1 MKGFIVTVMT
11 LLVLTQEIALPQQMT
26 ISEIAQA
33 TGVSTKEIEKL
44 NPKISK
50 EKIHFDTI
58 RFPNKH
64 VHRVQPDE
72 QLSHILKRYH
82 LTEKEFQNYNP
93 HFHSLQT
100 NQWLALSPKGLA
112 ILFEPQLT
120 KNPQI
125 EQRPLHTLQ
134 QSQKYDRKQRAR
146 RVVQKKIT
154 HKHAKKDKLIQ
165 PVLPFVPNKVISL
178 PKHNVPINL
187 YTQGQCTFYAFQR
200 RLELNSPIS
209 NLWGD
214 AKYWGDQARYQGFVV
229 NNTPQLGAILV
240 TKEGVY
246 GHVAIVEKILPT
258 HIIVSEMNW
267 IAPYV
272 VNQRIIYDFNQYD
285 YIH

>member
-11 LLVLTQEIALPQQMT
+11 LLVPTQEVALPQQMT

-112 ILFEPQLT
+112 ILF
-120 KNPQI
+120 
-125 EQRPLHTLQ
+125 
-134 QSQKYDRKQRAR
+134 
-146 RVVQKKIT
+146 
-154 HKHAKKDKLIQ
+154 
-165 PVLPFVPNKVISL
+165 
-178 PKHNVPINL
+178 
-187 YTQGQCTFYAFQR
+187 
-200 RLELNSPIS
+200 
-209 NLWGD
+209 
-214 AKYWGDQARYQGFVV
+214 
-229 NNTPQLGAILV
+229 
-240 TKEGVY
+240 
-246 GHVAIVEKILPT
+246 
-258 HIIVSEMNW
+258 
-267 IAPYV
+267 
-272 VNQRIIYDFNQYD
+272 
-285 YIH
+285 